1 MGSSN
6 DHYFDDD
13 DDDNDADI
21 DNERGA
27 GKGGEENTVINMA
40 LAISSL

>member
-6 DHYFDDD
+6 DHYFDDGD
-13 DDDNDADI
+13 DDDI

-27 GKGGEENTVINMA
+27 GRIGEENIVINMA
-40 LAISSL
+40 LAIASF